1 MRTPILAA
9 SLVALL
15 LAGPA
20 LADDQ
25 SDCVAGIEFIKAEI
39 AKAPAQPTLDA
50 LKKQL
55 RNAEREQREKEYDE
69 CLDAVKAARKAV
81 AAK

>member
-1 MRTPILAA
+1 MRIPALAA
-9 SLVALL
+9 FAATLL
-15 LAGPA
+15 LAAPA
-20 LADDQ
+20 FADDQ
-25 SDCVAGIEFIKAEI
+25 SDCAAGIEFIKAEI
-39 AKAPAQPTLDA
+39 AKAPAQTVLDA

-69 CLDAVKAARKAV
+69 CLDAVRAARKAV

>member
-1 MRTPILAA
+1 MRIPALAA
-9 SLVALL
+9 ALAALL
-15 LAGPA
+15 LAAPA

-25 SDCVAGIEFIKAEI
+25 SDCAAGIAFIKAEI
-39 AKAPAQPTLDA
+39 AKTPAQPALDA

>member
-1 MRTPILAA
+1 MRTPTFAVLTAT
-9 SLVALL
+9 L
-15 LAGPA
+15 LATPA

-25 SDCVAGIEFIKAEI
+25 SECVAGIGFIKAEI
-39 AKAPAQPTLDA
+39 AKAPPQPILDA

-69 CLDAVKAARKAV
+69 CLDAVTAARKAV

>member
-1 MRTPILAA
+1 MRIP
-9 SLVALL
+9 ALL
-15 LAGPA
+15 TLSAALFCTPA

-25 SDCVAGIEFIKAEI
+25 SDCVAGIAFIKAEI

-69 CLDAVKAARKAV
+69 CLDAVTAAKKAV
-81 AAK
+81 AK